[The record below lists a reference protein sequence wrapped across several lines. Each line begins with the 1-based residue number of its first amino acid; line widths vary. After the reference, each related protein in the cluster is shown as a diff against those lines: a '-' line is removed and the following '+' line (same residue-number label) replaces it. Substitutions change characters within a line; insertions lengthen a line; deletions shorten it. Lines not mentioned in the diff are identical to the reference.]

1 MMAIPKHDKLD
12 RPYDE
17 NSNMVYDYTEQRYV
31 ATVDGI
37 KQNAYIN
44 LITDWTTAENAQS
57 YLDLLSRV
65 IYETILSFK
74 DSKYRTSML
83 YYLAHSKKA
92 RNEIYKI
99 MQDGAWYNRRD
110 GGFMMA
116 YNSGANLNQGKMIEF
131 GLDKALS
138 PIAKQIVSNSYLGS
152 RFLPYDINDKEV
164 FADFDSLKVFLVSE
178 TYITQD
184 QSDLAESLEDLP
196 YDRRYSVYIE
206 LSGEYIFTD
215 LKTLSKAVANM
226 KIYNPAS
233 GTW

>member
-1 MMAIPKHDKLD
+1 MMAIPTHDKLSK
-12 RPYDE
+12 PYTTE
-17 NSNMVYDYTEQRYV
+17 EMIYDYNEQRYIP
-31 ATVDGI
+31 TTEGI
-37 KQNAYIN
+37 AQHAYIN
-44 LITDWTTAENAQS
+44 LIVDWKTAENAQS

-65 IYETILSFK
+65 IYETILSMK

-92 RNEIYKI
+92 RNELFKI

-116 YNSGANLNQGKMIEF
+116 YNSGANLNQGKLIEF

-138 PIAKQIVSNSYLGS
+138 PIAKQIVMNSYLGS

-164 FADFDSLKVFLVSE
+164 FDDFDALLVYLVSE
-178 TYITQD
+178 AYITQVQAD
-184 QSDLAESLEDLP
+184 EMTTLEDLP

-206 LSGEYIFTD
+206 LSGKYIFTD
-215 LKTLSKAVANM
+215 LRTLAKAVENM
-226 KIYNPAS
+226 KIYNPTN

>member
-1 MMAIPKHDKLD
+1 MMAIPTHDKLSK
-12 RPYDE
+12 PYTTE
-17 NSNMVYDYTEQRYV
+17 EMIYDYNEQRYIP
-31 ATVDGI
+31 TTEGI
-37 KQNAYIN
+37 AQHAYIN
-44 LITDWTTAENAQS
+44 LIVDWKTAENAQS

-65 IYETILSFK
+65 IYETILSMK

-92 RNEIYKI
+92 RNELFKI

-116 YNSGANLNQGKMIEF
+116 YNSGANLNQGKLIEF

-138 PIAKQIVSNSYLGS
+138 PIAKQIVMNSYLGS

-164 FADFDSLKVFLVSE
+164 FDDFDALLVYLVSE
-178 TYITQD
+178 AYITQV
-184 QSDLAESLEDLP
+184 QADLMETLEDLP

-206 LSGEYIFTD
+206 LSGKYIFTD
-215 LKTLSKAVANM
+215 LRTLAKAVENM
-226 KIYNPAS
+226 KIYNPTN

>member
-1 MMAIPKHDKLD
+1 MMAIPTHDKLSK
-12 RPYDE
+12 PYTTE
-17 NSNMVYDYTEQRYV
+17 EMIYDYNEQRYIP
-31 ATVDGI
+31 TTDGI
-37 KQNAYIN
+37 AQHAYIN
-44 LITDWTTAENAQS
+44 LIVDWKTAENAQS

-65 IYETILSFK
+65 IYETILSMK

-92 RNEIYKI
+92 RNELFKI

-116 YNSGANLNQGKMIEF
+116 YNSGANLNQGKLIEF

-138 PIAKQIVSNSYLGS
+138 PIAKQIVMNSYLGS

-164 FADFDSLKVFLVSE
+164 FDDFDALLVYLVSE
-178 TYITQD
+178 AYITQVQAD
-184 QSDLAESLEDLP
+184 EMTTLEDLP

-206 LSGEYIFTD
+206 LSGKYIFTD
-215 LKTLSKAVANM
+215 LRTLAKAVENM
-226 KIYNPAS
+226 KIYNPTN

>member
-1 MMAIPKHDKLD
+1 MAIPTHDKLSKPKD
-12 RPYDE
+12 TE
-17 NSNMVYDYTEQRYV
+17 EMVYDYNEQRYIP
-31 ATVDGI
+31 TTEGI
-37 KQNAYIN
+37 KQHAYIN
-44 LITDWTTAENAQS
+44 LITDWKTDENAQS

-65 IYETILSFK
+65 IYETILSMK

-92 RNEIYKI
+92 RNELFKI

-131 GLDKALS
+131 GIDKAIS
-138 PIAKQIVSNSYLGS
+138 PIAKQIVMNSYLGS
-152 RFLPYDINDKEV
+152 RFLPYDINDKQT
-164 FADFDSLKVFLVSE
+164 FDDFNAVLVYLVSE
-178 TYITQD
+178 AYITQEQAD
-184 QSDLAESLEDLP
+184 VMLTLEDLP

-206 LSGEYIFTD
+206 LSGKYIFTD
-215 LKTLSKAVANM
+215 LRTLAKAVEKM
-226 KIYNPAS
+226 KIYNPTS

>member
-1 MMAIPKHDKLD
+1 MMAIPTHDKLSK
-12 RPYDE
+12 PYATE
-17 NSNMVYDYTEQRYV
+17 EMIYDYNEQRYIP
-31 ATVDGI
+31 TTEGI
-37 KQNAYIN
+37 AQHAYIN
-44 LITDWTTAENAQS
+44 LIVDWKTAENAQS

-65 IYETILSFK
+65 IYETILSMK

-92 RNEIYKI
+92 RNELFKI

-116 YNSGANLNQGKMIEF
+116 YNSGANLNQGKLIEF

-138 PIAKQIVSNSYLGS
+138 PIAKQIVMNSYLGS

-164 FADFDSLKVFLVSE
+164 FDDFDALLVYLVSE
-178 TYITQD
+178 AYITQVQAD
-184 QSDLAESLEDLP
+184 EMTTLEDLP

-206 LSGEYIFTD
+206 LSGKYIFTD
-215 LKTLSKAVANM
+215 LRTLAKAVENM
-226 KIYNPAS
+226 KIYNPTN

>member
-1 MMAIPKHDKLD
+1 MMAIPIYDKLEY
-12 RPYDE
+12 PYD
-17 NSNMVYDYTEQRYV
+17 NDNDMKYDYNEQRYV
-31 ATVDGI
+31 PTVEGI
-37 KQNAYIN
+37 MQNAYVD
-44 LITDWTTAENAQS
+44 LLKEWTTNENAQS

-92 RNEIYKI
+92 RAEIFKI

-131 GLDKALS
+131 GIDKALS

-152 RFLPYDINDKEV
+152 RFLPYDVNDSQV
-164 FADFDSLKVFLVSE
+164 FADFDTVKAFLVSE
-178 TYITQD
+178 AYITQD
-184 QSDLAESLEDLP
+184 QADLAESLEDLP

-206 LSGEYIFTD
+206 LSGKYIFTD
-215 LKTLSKAVANM
+215 LRTLAKAVAKM
-226 KIYNPAS
+226 KIYDPVN